1 MHGNLY
7 QMAPHTNA
15 IYHALVTGTFIL
27 RYFKWWNAFFVTELP
42 KLFSGKWL
50 IEQVSYELAFKSA
63 CVKKESKRIVP

>member
-15 IYHALVTGTFIL
+15 IYHALVAGTFIL

-50 IEQVSYELAFKSA
+50 IEQ
-63 CVKKESKRIVP
+63 